1 MSKENW
7 VVGFQPHLYC
17 PHCGKHQMAEVTGY
31 ARFGLNS
38 RSKFCKGCE
47 KEFVVNIFVQTSAG
61 GLEFQDMYDRMNT
74 EKLKR
79 IKKMSVQP
87 LVRCPYAL
95 CSGDLVRQSED
106 HWKCSGC
113 ESLWEGK
120 I

>member
-1 MSKENW
+1 MSKESW

-31 ARFGLNS
+31 ARYGLNV
-38 RSKFCKGCE
+38 RGKFCKSCE
-47 KEFVVNIFVQTSAG
+47 QEFVVNIFVQTSAG

-79 IKKMSVQP
+79 IAKMSALIKCPDSP
-87 LVRCPYAL
+87 LCD
-95 CSGDLVRQSED
+95 GDLVQESEGR
-106 HWKCSGC
+106 WKCSGC